1 MTEQQNFKD
10 FEKSVNG
17 RSSEFRQTIL
27 DQIFLIFLTIPDEEM
42 YGRVLDIILQ
52 ATKSRFGIFGY
63 IGENGDLVIP
73 SLTKDV
79 WAACRVSDKSIVF
92 PADAWGDSFWGKA
105 IRERKPFISDGPFN
119 IPKGHIRIEN
129 FLTSPIVFGEKTIGL
144 TSVANKEGGYTE
156 EDKELLAVIGNRI
169 SPILNARLQR
179 DIEERERRRAEDAL
193 RKSEATL
200 RSIFKMAP
208 VGLSIMKDRVYES
221 ANKTWYDA
229 FGYSESDMI
238 GHTTRMLYKNEA
250 EYKRVGQDLYANLP
264 DRGLSSVQ
272 TRLRRKD
279 GVFRD
284 VVLTAAPLESMDSST
299 RAIIAVQDITGLKQ
313 IEEELKES
321 RRQLSDIIEF
331 LPDATFVIDRE
342 GRVIA
347 WNRAIEMMTG
357 IKKEDMLGKGDF
369 EYALPFYGERR
380 PILIDLVLKADQ
392 HTEKK
397 YTAIRRGTDSLF
409 GESFTPNLPSGDI
422 HLSATA
428 SVLRDSRGE
437 VIAAIECIRDNTE
450 RKRLE
455 ERLNRAEKM
464 EALGTLAGGVA
475 HDLNNI
481 LGVLT
486 GYSEL
491 LLDKLPWDS
500 PLRCYAE
507 NILNSGMRGAAI
519 IEDLLTL
526 ARRGV
531 NVSEVVH
538 LNRIVSDY
546 LKTPEFERLQSHH
559 PDVKILTEMDEGL
572 LNIKGS
578 PVHLGKTLMN
588 LVSNAAEAVS
598 GSGEVRIRTKNRY
611 LDQPIQGYDEV
622 REGDYVVLTVS
633 DTGRGIPAKDLT
645 KIFEPFYTKKVMGR
659 SGTGLG
665 LTVVW
670 GTVKDHEGYI
680 DVRSEEDKGSTFTLY
695 FPVTREETGGIEKV
709 ASPDAYLGCGELILV
724 VDDVKEQ
731 RELAASMLE
740 RLGYRVEAVSGGEA
754 AIEYL
759 KNRKADLMV
768 LDMIMEPGI
777 DGLEAY
783 RRVLEIN
790 PGQKAVIVS
799 GFSETDRVRKTQEM
813 GAGEFVRKPYILEKI
828 GLAIRKELDRK
839 QAGKIPSA

>member
-1 MTEQQNFKD
+1 MSERKKIEDLGKGMQ
-10 FEKSVNG
+10 E
-17 RSSEFRQTIL
+17 RSSKCRQTIL

-79 WAACRVSDKSIVF
+79 WTACRISDKSIIF
-92 PADAWGDSFWGKA
+92 PADAWGESLWGKA
-105 IRERKPFISDGPFN
+105 VREQKPFISDGPFN
-119 IPKGHIRIEN
+119 IPKGHIQIEN
-129 FLTSPIVFGEKTIGL
+129 FLTSPIVFGKKTIGL

-156 EDKELLAVIGNRI
+156 EDRNLLAVIGNRI

-179 DIEERERRRAEDAL
+179 DIEERERRRAEDDL
-193 RKSEATL
+193 RQSEATL
-200 RSIFKMAP
+200 RSMFKMAP
-208 VGLSIMKDRVYES
+208 VGLSIMKDRVYQS
-221 ANKTWYDA
+221 ANKAWYDA

-238 GHTTRMLYKNEA
+238 GHTTRMLYENEA
-250 EYKRVGQDLYANLP
+250 EYERVGRELYADLAE
-264 DRGLSSVQ
+264 RGPASVQ

-279 GVFRD
+279 GVFRE
-284 VVLTAAPLESMDSST
+284 VVLTAAPLESRDFSC
-299 RAIIAVQDITGLKQ
+299 RAMIAVQDITDIRR
-313 IEEELKES
+313 IEKELKES

-331 LPDATFVIDRE
+331 LPDATFVIDRR

-347 WNRAIEMMTG
+347 WNRAIEAMTR
-357 IKKEDMLGKGDF
+357 IKNEDMIGRGNY

-380 PILIDLVLKADQ
+380 PILIDLALKADQ
-392 HTEKK
+392 NIEKK
-397 YTAIRRGTDSLF
+397 YTAIRRGQDVLF

-437 VIAAIECIRDNTE
+437 VVAAIECIRDNTE

-491 LLDKLPWDS
+491 FLDKLPWDS
-500 PLRCYAE
+500 PLRRYAE
-507 NILNSGMRGAAI
+507 NILHSGMRGAAI

-531 NVSEVVH
+531 SVSGVVK
-538 LNRIVSDY
+538 LNGIVSDY
-546 LKTPEFERLQSHH
+546 LRTPEFERLQTHH
-559 PDVKILTEMDEGL
+559 PDVKILTEMDDGL

-588 LVSNAAEAVS
+588 LVSNAVEAVS

-645 KIFEPFYTKKVMGR
+645 KIFEPFYTKKIMGR

-680 DVRSEEDKGSTFTLY
+680 DVRSEEGKGSVFALY
-695 FPVTREETGGIEKV
+695 FPVTREESCDIGITV
-709 ASPDAYLGCGELILV
+709 SPDAYLGDGESILV

-731 RELAASMLE
+731 RALAVSMLE
-740 RLGYRVEAVSGGEA
+740 RLGYRVEAAAGGEA

-768 LDMIMEPGI
+768 LDMIMDPGI
-777 DGLEAY
+777 DGLETYQKAF
-783 RRVLEIN
+783 EIN
-790 PGQKAVIVS
+790 PGQKAIIVS
-799 GFSETDRVRKTQEM
+799 GFSETERVRKTQEL

-828 GLAIRKELDRK
+828 GLAVRKELDRK
-839 QAGKIPSA
+839 

>member
-1 MTEQQNFKD
+1 VAEQQNFKD

-17 RSSEFRQTIL
+17 WSSEFRQTIL
-27 DQIFLIFLTIPDEEM
+27 DRIFLIFLTVPDEEM
-42 YGRVLDIILQ
+42 YGRVLDIILE

-63 IGENGDLVIP
+63 IGENGNLVIP

-79 WAACRVSDKSIVF
+79 WAACRVADKSIVF
-92 PADAWGDSFWGKA
+92 PADAWGESLWGKA
-105 IRERKPFISDGPFN
+105 IREQKHFISDGPFN
-119 IPKGHIRIEN
+119 IPEGHIQIEN
-129 FLTSPIVFGEKTIGL
+129 FLTAPIVFGKKTIGL

-193 RKSEATL
+193 RQSEATL

-229 FGYSESDMI
+229 FGYSASDMI
-238 GHTTRMLYKNEA
+238 GHTTRILYENEA
-250 EYKRVGQDLYANLP
+250 EYERVGRELYTDLP

-284 VVLTAAPLESMDSST
+284 VVLTAAPLESMDSSA

-313 IEEELKES
+313 IEEELEES

-331 LPDATFVIDRE
+331 LPDATFVIDKR

-347 WNRAIEMMTG
+347 WNRAIEVMTG
-357 IKKEDMLGKGDF
+357 IKKEDMLGRGDF

-380 PILIDLVLKADQ
+380 PILIDLALKADQ

-397 YTAIRRGTDSLF
+397 YTAIRRGADSLF
-409 GESFTPNLPSGDI
+409 GESFTPNLLSGDI

-450 RKRLE
+450 RKKLE

-500 PLRCYAE
+500 PLRRYAE

-531 NVSEVVH
+531 NVSEVVP
-538 LNRIVSDY
+538 LNGIVSDY
-546 LKTPEFERLQSHH
+546 LRTPEFERLQDQY
-559 PDVKILTEMDEGL
+559 PNVKIRTELDKDL
-572 LNIKGS
+572 LHIKGS

-588 LVSNAAEAVS
+588 LVSNAAEAIS
-598 GSGEVRIRTKNRY
+598 GCGEVRILTKNCY

-633 DTGRGIPAKDLT
+633 DTGRGIPAKDRT

-680 DVRSEEDKGSTFTLY
+680 DVRSEEDKGSEFTLY
-695 FPVTREETGGIEKV
+695 FPVTREEKGDIEDTV
-709 ASPDAYLGCGELILV
+709 SFDNIMGDGESILV

-731 RELAASMLE
+731 RELAVSMLE
-740 RLGYRVEAVSGGEA
+740 RLGYGVEAAAGGEA

-759 KNRKADLMV
+759 KNRKVDLIV

-777 DGLEAY
+777 DGLETY
-783 RRVLEIN
+783 EKVLAIS
-790 PGQKAVIVS
+790 PGQKAIIVS
-799 GFSETDRVRKTQEM
+799 GFSETERVRKTQAL

-828 GLAIRKELDRK
+828 GLAVRKELDRK
-839 QAGKIPSA
+839 QAG

>member
-10 FEKSVNG
+10 FEKSVNE

-42 YGRVLDIILQ
+42 YGQVLDIILQ
-52 ATKSRFGIFGY
+52 ATKSGFGIFGY

-73 SLTKDV
+73 SLTKDI
-79 WAACRVSDKSIVF
+79 WTACRVADKSIVF
-92 PADAWGDSFWGKA
+92 PADAWGESLWGKA
-105 IRERKPFISDGPFN
+105 VRERKPFISDGPFN

-156 EDKELLAVIGNRI
+156 EDKEFLAVIGNRI

-193 RKSEATL
+193 RQSEATL
-200 RSIFKMAP
+200 RSMFEMAP
-208 VGLSIMKDRVYES
+208 VGLSIMKDRVYER

-229 FGYSESDMI
+229 FGYSEFDMI
-238 GHTTRMLYKNEA
+238 GHTTRMLYENEA
-250 EYKRVGQDLYANLP
+250 EYERVGRELYADLP
-264 DRGLSSVQ
+264 GRGLASVQ

-284 VVLTAAPLESMDSST
+284 VVLTAAPLESMDSSF
-299 RAIIAVQDITGLKQ
+299 RAIIAIQDITELKQ
-313 IEEELKES
+313 IGEELRES

-331 LPDATFVIDRE
+331 LPDATFVIDKMS
-342 GRVIA
+342 RVIA
-347 WNRAIEMMTG
+347 WNRAIEVMTG
-357 IKKEDMLGKGDF
+357 IKKENMLGRGNY

-380 PILIDLVLKADQ
+380 PILIDLALKTDRNI
-392 HTEKK
+392 EKQ
-397 YTAIRRGTDSLF
+397 YTAIQRGEDMIF
-409 GESFTPNLPSGDI
+409 GESFTPNLMTGDI

-491 LLDKLPWDS
+491 LIDKLPWDS
-500 PLRCYAE
+500 PLRRYAE

-531 NVSEVVH
+531 NVSEVVD
-538 LNRIVSDY
+538 LNRIISGY
-546 LKTPEFERLQSHH
+546 LKTPEFEGLKFHH
-559 PDVKILTEMDEGL
+559 PDVNIRAEMDDNL
-572 LNIKGS
+572 LRIKGS

-588 LVSNAAEAVS
+588 LVSNAAEAIS

-633 DTGRGIPAKDLT
+633 DTGRGISVRDRT

-680 DVRSEEDKGSTFTLY
+680 DVRSEEDKGSEFMLY
-695 FPVTREETGGIEKV
+695 FPVTREDKGDIETNVPFDDI
-709 ASPDAYLGCGELILV
+709 LGDGESILV

-731 RELAASMLE
+731 RELAVSMLE
-740 RLGYRVEAVSGGEA
+740 RLGYRVEAAAGGEA

-759 KNRKADLMV
+759 KNRKIDLMV

-777 DGLEAY
+777 DGLETYEKA
-783 RRVLEIN
+783 LEIN
-790 PGQKAVIVS
+790 PGQKAIIVS
-799 GFSETDRVRKTQEM
+799 GFSETERVRKTQEL

-839 QAGKIPSA
+839 